1 MWRTL
6 VHPSLLSTTSSSS
19 PSQKIRLSTFTVTCG
34 ATRGCPIVPPIWNGA
49 KPNKRVLLTYTPHL
63 TRALRTKWTRALP
76 CFLTLTPTS
85 TYIVTTPLTRGYK
98 LAPLAQ
104 CLTLI
109 HRTVYGRQRPQLD
122 RWHPLLTLI
131 WTLSYFY
138 FSVVVT
144 VLYWFEFE
152 FIVQITIIKTF
163 DMRWDKKIY
172 PSNYILFLA
181 HSWYYLFLDMVKIL
195 LSNPV
200 QCQN

>member
-19 PSQKIRLSTFTVTCG
+19 PSQKIKQSTFTVTCG

-49 KPNKRVLLTYTPHL
+49 KSNKRVLLTYTPHL

-109 HRTVYGRQRPQLD
+109 HRTVYGRQRRQLD
-122 RWHPLLTLI
+122 KWHPLLTLI
-131 WTLSYFY
+131 WTLSYIY
-138 FSVVVT
+138 FAVVLFRIHCANHSTCV
-144 VLYWFEFE
+144 E
-152 FIVQITIIKTF
+152 IK
-163 DMRWDKKIY
+163 KNY
-172 PSNYILFLA
+172 LSNYILLLA
-181 HSWYYLFLDMVKIL
+181 HSCYYLFLDMVKIL

-200 QCQN
+200 RCQN